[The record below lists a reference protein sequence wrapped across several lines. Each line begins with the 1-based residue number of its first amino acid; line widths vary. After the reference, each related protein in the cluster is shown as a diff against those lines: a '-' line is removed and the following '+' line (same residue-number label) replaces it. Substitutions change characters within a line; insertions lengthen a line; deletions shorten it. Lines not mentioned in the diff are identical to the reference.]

1 MGGLI
6 GINSTWLRGKSNI
19 SVSEIDTIL
28 TAGIYLISE
37 GGSTNGFGNQFL
49 IVVSPNVGTS
59 TIQFL
64 LSYSGAYFKFR
75 TKWHSNAWEKW
86 RTFSLT

>member
-64 LSYSGAYFKFR
+64 LSYSGTYFKFR

>member
-6 GINSTWLRGKSNI
+6 GINSTWLRGKSKI

-37 GGSTNGFGNQFL
+37 AGSTNGFGNQFL
-49 IVVSPNVGTS
+49 IVVSPDVGTS

-64 LSYSGAYFKFR
+64 LSFSGSYFKFR
-75 TKWHSNAWEKW
+75 TQWYSDGWGSWK
-86 RTFSLT
+86 TFSLT